1 MNRQSDILLEKH
13 SLLKIKKEYP
23 NDMPAVKLI
32 TTFKDSLNLYFLT
45 QMFDPKNEVWTYC
58 RSFGFLE
65 D

>member
-45 QMFDPKNEVWTYC
+45 
-58 RSFGFLE
+58 
-65 D
+65 